1 MTRSNRPLTQFAVD
15 QLKDVLKAPSGARLV
30 PSRFDHAGNTKIEF
44 IPVSIFRARFSV
56 RLFGEE
62 IFSIWFSSR
71 TTVESIILRTGNFYD
86 SKGRPSRTTR
96 ERLNGLL
103 DALGEAGII
112 PEGVR
117 AFIDP
122 ETGQSRIGKGDDS
135 RAFDSW
141 DDALVLLPNADR
153 LDFVR

>member
-15 QLKDVLKAPSGARLV
+15 HLKEVLKAPFGLRQLSV
-30 PSRFDHAGNTKIEF
+30 AGNTETEF
-44 IPVSIFRARFSV
+44 IPAEMYRARFSV
-56 RLFGEE
+56 SLFGEE
-62 IFSIWFSSR
+62 IFLIWFSSR
-71 TTVESIILRTGNFYD
+71 VTAESIILRTGDFYD

-103 DALGEAGII
+103 DALGGAGLI

-122 ETGQSRIGKGDDS
+122 ETGQSRIGKGNDY
-135 RAFDSW
+135 RVFDATN
-141 DDALVLLPNADR
+141 DALALIPDTDR
-153 LDFVR
+153 LRFVR